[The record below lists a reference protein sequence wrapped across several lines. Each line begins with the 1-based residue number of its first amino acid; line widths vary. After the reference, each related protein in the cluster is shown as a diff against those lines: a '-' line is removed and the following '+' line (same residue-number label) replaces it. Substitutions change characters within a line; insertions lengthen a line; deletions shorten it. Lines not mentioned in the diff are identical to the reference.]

1 MNTQQFYHNIITEK
15 SWQFLREF
23 KKNRNFILIGGW
35 AVFLYSRS
43 LKSKDID
50 IIVDYNDLEKLKS
63 EFDIFK
69 NERLKKYEIKHGEFD
84 VDIYLPH
91 YSDLGVDI
99 EKIEE
104 KAVSREGF
112 SVPEIEILLMLKLYA
127 WGSRRGSVK
136 GQKDEL
142 DIFSL
147 AFLPEFNWQRYLDYT
162 QIFHFENYNNF
173 LIELIKKTK
182 EIKELGINQ
191 QKMAKIR
198 KRILALLNSA
208 IE

>member
-1 MNTQQFYHNIITEK
+1 MNTPQFYHNIITEK

-43 LKSKDID
+43 LKSRDID
-50 IIVDYNDLEKLKS
+50 IIVDYDDLGKLKS

-69 NERLKKYEIKHGEFD
+69 NERLKKYEIKQGEFD
-84 VDIYLPH
+84 IDVYLPY

-99 EKIEE
+99 EKIKA

-112 SVPEIEILLMLKLYA
+112 LIPEIEILLMLKLYA

-147 AFLPEFNWQRYLDYT
+147 AFLSEFNWQKYLDNT
-162 QIFHFENYNNF
+162 RIFHFENYNNF

-198 KRILALLNSA
+198 KRILSFL
-208 IE
+208 

>member
-1 MNTQQFYHNIITEK
+1 MRQFYHHIIIEK
-15 SWQFLREF
+15 SWQFLQEF
-23 KKNRNFILIGGW
+23 KKNHNFILIGGW

-50 IIVDYNDLEKLKS
+50 IIIDYNDLEKLKA

-69 NERLKKYEIKHGEFD
+69 NERLKKYEIKQGEFD
-84 VDIYLPH
+84 IDVYLPH

-99 EKIEE
+99 EKIKE
-104 KAVSREGF
+104 KTVSREGF
-112 SVPEIEILLMLKLYA
+112 LIPEMEILLMLKLYA
-127 WGSRRGSVK
+127 WANRRGSAK

-147 AFLPEFNWQRYLDYT
+147 LFLSEFNWQRYFDYT
-162 QIFHFENYNNF
+162 RIFHFENYNNF

-182 EIKELGINQ
+182 EIKELGVNQ
-191 QKMAKIR
+191 QKMVRIR
-198 KRILALLNSA
+198 KRILDFL
-208 IE
+208 